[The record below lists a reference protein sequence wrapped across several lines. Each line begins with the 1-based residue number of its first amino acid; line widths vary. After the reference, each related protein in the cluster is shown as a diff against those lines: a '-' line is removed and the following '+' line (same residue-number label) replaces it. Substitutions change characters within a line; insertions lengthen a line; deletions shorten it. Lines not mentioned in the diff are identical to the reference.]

1 MDPQELERI
10 LERLRQGFTLTADEL
25 DKLTAAEKSAT
36 KTVTDFGMALGKT
49 ATDLAKGLGKTAME
63 ARKSPGSIKALGGI
77 VDAIGDVG
85 GAFSK
90 TIGSLAKGVGNFALN
105 ELDDLIHNFNTLA
118 NVGVTTGAGL
128 TGMKDSAHLARMN
141 LAQFSKAVA
150 ENSESLAFIGG
161 TSLDGA
167 QKLAG
172 VAAAAE
178 PFQDQLMNLGINLED
193 QANFIAYSLRTNRLL
208 SRSTEQSDRAAAQ
221 AAMDLAEELDF
232 VTRLTGTQRSQVQA
246 ALEQQLA
253 DARFR
258 ERIRNLEMQ
267 GQGKL
272 AEQQVLIGQYLAA
285 KGGPELQANFQDALT
300 NIGTAGGQ
308 EFVKVLGNITP
319 ILNDPAVDVATK
331 INLIRDRFDE
341 FRKNVPIEQLAK
353 MGIFSDALINALQNL
368 TASERLT
375 TEQIEETVKKQK
387 EAINTQDKTTEK
399 LRETQKAVRDFG
411 IEIDN
416 FVLSEVVPR
425 AATAINYLANNVG
438 DAADTIK
445 DAIDKLSAF
454 FGPNVN
460 TGPPRNTDGGE
471 IQIRPDG
478 TVTPNVL
485 GTSTYDPN
493 LPGTLPDLPDF
504 NTRAS
509 GGPVTG
515 GKPYM
520 VGEVGPELIV
530 PGASGTVIS
539 NKDIQDRL
547 KIINDNLGGTMV
559 EGVETAFLPGIG
571 EALSYTMGGI
581 TKTMLKTLDGQVE
594 EYLKYHMNVYGLTME
609 AYKAGGQ
616 TFARGSATNFVDF
629 RADTGFRPTGGPSNL
644 YQQALASV
652 PEVAS
657 VNGMGGT
664 GQGASITGAN
674 EQGQKFM
681 EQMLASLKQ
690 IAETSA
696 ASQNTQQQMLRA
708 YSS

>member
-1 MDPQELERI
+1 
-10 LERLRQGFTLTADEL
+10 
-25 DKLTAAEKSAT
+25 
-36 KTVTDFGMALGKT
+36 
-49 ATDLAKGLGKTAME
+49 
-63 ARKSPGSIKALGGI
+63 
-77 VDAIGDVG
+77 
-85 GAFSK
+85 
-90 TIGSLAKGVGNFALN
+90 
-105 ELDDLIHNFNTLA
+105 
-118 NVGVTTGAGL
+118 
-128 TGMKDSAHLARMN
+128 MK
-141 LAQFSKAVA
+141 
-150 ENSESLAFIGG
+150 I
-161 TSLDGA
+161 
-167 QKLAG
+167 
-172 VAAAAE
+172 
-178 PFQDQLMNLGINLED
+178 
-193 QANFIAYSLRTNRLL
+193 
-208 SRSTEQSDRAAAQ
+208 SDI
-221 AAMDLAEELDF
+221 
-232 VTRLTGTQRSQVQA
+232 TQRSQVQA

-375 TEQIEETVKKQK
+375 TEQIEKTVKQQK
-387 EAINTQDKTTEK
+387 ESINTQDKTTEK

-445 DAIDKLSAF
+445 DAIDKITSMLASGDKATTPDYVVDEF
-454 FGPNVN
+454 LHIPEMANGGPSGDKATTPDVV
-460 TGPPRNTDGGE
+460 TDDRMY
-471 IQIRPDG
+471 I
-478 TVTPNVL
+478 
-485 GTSTYDPN
+485 
-493 LPGTLPDLPDF
+493 PGL
-504 NTRAS
+504 AS
-509 GGPVTG
+509 GGPITG

-539 NKDIQDRL
+539 NKDIKDRL
-547 KIINDNLGGTMV
+547 KIINDNLGGTFI
-559 EGVETAFLPGIG
+559 EGVKTAFLPGIG
-571 EALSYTMGGI
+571 EAVSFTMAGM
-581 TKTMLKTLDGQVE
+581 TETMLKTYDGQVE
-594 EYLKYHMNVYGLTME
+594 EYLKYSDYTSGITME

-616 TFARGSATNFVDF
+616 TFAQGSAELYTRDY
-629 RADTGFRPTGGPSNL
+629 RASTGFRPTGGPSNL
-644 YQQALASV
+644 YHW
-652 PEVAS
+652 
-657 VNGMGGT
+657 
-664 GQGASITGAN
+664 
-674 EQGQKFM
+674 
-681 EQMLASLKQ
+681 
-690 IAETSA
+690 
-696 ASQNTQQQMLRA
+696 
-708 YSS
+708 